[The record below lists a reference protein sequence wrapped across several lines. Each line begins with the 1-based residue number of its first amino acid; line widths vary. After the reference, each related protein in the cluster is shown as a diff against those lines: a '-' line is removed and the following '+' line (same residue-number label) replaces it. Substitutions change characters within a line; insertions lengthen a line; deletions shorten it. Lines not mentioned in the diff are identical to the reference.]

1 MIQLRKP
8 VLQDGTKIFQL
19 AKSAGTLDVNSC
31 YHYLLLCQKFSDTCV
46 IATQKEELIGFLTA
60 FRDPNHAETLFIW
73 QIAVSQSQRN
83 QGIARAM
90 LNHLLQRDFDP
101 EIQFIETTITPS
113 NTASQALFRGL
124 AKELQSEINEKRFF
138 EKKFFSENGHE
149 PENLFRIGP
158 LTHNPKRQL
167 YK

>member
-1 MIQLRKP
+1 M
-8 VLQDGTKIFQL
+8 LQDGRKIFQL
-19 AKSAGTLDVNSC
+19 AESTGTLDVNSC

-46 IATQKEELIGFLTA
+46 IAAQDIDLIGFLSA
-60 FRDPNHAETLFIW
+60 FRDPNHSGTLFIW

-83 QGIARAM
+83 QGIAKSM

-101 EIQFIETTITPS
+101 EIKFIETTITPS
-113 NTASQALFRGL
+113 NTASQALFRSL
-124 AKELQSEINEKRFF
+124 AKELQSEIKEQSFF
-138 EKKFFSENGHE
+138 EKKLFSENSHE

-158 LTHNPKRQL
+158 ITHNPKRQL